1 MPLPPAL
8 CPPGF
13 ENHLHPPSLP
23 AVASHPIQP
32 GKIRGKG
39 ELGEGQGL
47 TDDAGRMTGPL
58 RARTRR
64 QVGYEGQAG
73 PRVRAPSHSH
83 PTARLCPG

>member
-1 MPLPPAL
+1 MPLPPAF

-13 ENHLHPPSLP
+13 ENQLRPPSLP

-64 QVGYEGQAG
+64 QVG
-73 PRVRAPSHSH
+73 
-83 PTARLCPG
+83 